1 MINVR
6 LLEVI
11 DVVMGTAVNADFKN
25 DVTGDWINL
34 KNYAGAMVVIIKPA
48 GTAGDDP
55 LLKLLQAS
63 DITGTGSKTLNIN
76 HFYAKVGTQT
86 GVNTFTRYDVTTPGT
101 VDTSSVTGNSYTGTG
116 APTAQSALDLACEAV
131 EAMFVIDVRADDL
144 DVSNGFNCIA
154 YFNTGSAIANALLA
168 NVIVIPYG
176 ARFPGEIPASSV
188 IA

>member
-1 MINVR
+1 MNNTR

-11 DVVMGTAVNADFKN
+11 DVVAGVAINSDFNA
-25 DVTGDWINL
+25 DVTGDWVNL
-34 KNYAGAMVVIIKPA
+34 KNYAGAVVIITKPA
-48 GTAGDDP
+48 GTAGDDI

-86 GVNTFTRYDVTTPGT
+86 GVNTFTRYDLTTPGT
-101 VDTSSVTGNSYTGTG
+101 VDTSSITGNSYTGTG
-116 APTAQSALDLACEAV
+116 APTAQSALDLNSEAV

-144 DVSNGFNCIA
+144 DVSNAFSCLT
-154 YFNTGSAIANALLA
+154 YFNTGSSVGNALLA
-168 NVIVIPYG
+168 NVLIIPYG
-176 ARFPGEIPASSV
+176 ARLPGEIPLSSI